1 MTVWLNGTLTTLAAA
16 RLRPDD
22 RGFTLGDG
30 LFETLAVRD
39 GAPLRIDAHLA
50 RLRAGCQTLALP
62 LPYADD
68 ALGDALA
75 AVAAQAAGATGTLR
89 LTVSRGPAPR
99 GVAPP
104 EVPAPTVLITA
115 ASAPLAPP
123 APAALVIAA
132 VTRRNEHSPLARL
145 KSLNYLDGVLARQE
159 AARRGADDALVLNTA
174 GAVAEAT
181 AANLFAVIGGRA
193 VTPPVA
199 DGALPGLMRRT
210 VMAVLGAEER
220 TLRPADLEAA
230 SEMVLTNV
238 AGVRPVV
245 KLDGRP
251 VGRGRPGPLWASL
264 GGLILGRE
272 TP

>member
-1 MTVWLNGTLTTLAAA
+1 MTVWLNGTLMTLAEA

-39 GAPLRIDAHLA
+39 GAPLRVGAHLG
-50 RLRAGCQTLALP
+50 RLRGGCETLALP
-62 LPYADD
+62 LAYADD
-68 ALGDALA
+68 VLRDALA

-115 ASAPLAPP
+115 APASLAPP
-123 APAALVIAA
+123 APAAVAIAA

-159 AARRGADDALVLNTA
+159 AARRGADDALMLNTA

-181 AANLFAVIGGRA
+181 AANLFAVIDGRA

-199 DGALPGLMRRT
+199 DGALPGLMRA
-210 VMAVLGAEER
+210 AVAKMLGAEER
-220 TLRPADLEAA
+220 TLTPADLDAA
-230 SEMVLTNV
+230 SEIVLTNV
-238 AGVRPVV
+238 TGIRPVV
-245 KLDGRP
+245 RLDGRP
-251 VGRGRPGPLWASL
+251 VGAGRPGPLWASL
-264 GGLILGRE
+264 GGMVLGRE
-272 TP
+272 RP